1 MPARAERTSSAWRSG
16 LASSRQFFPLL
27 RYDGFHPIFGQPTV
41 SLFLLRGG
49 RKLCECFLTWGP
61 EMGICRPTSER
72 ARSKWK
78 EKISVRN
85 LFVSRNSIIFACKLK
100 LSTKPH
106 RIMPDRIDQLRAAL
120 HHHNY
125 LYYVENRPEITDRE
139 FDELMHELQALEAA
153 HPERYDPNSP
163 TQRVGSDL
171 NQTFEQVEHERPML
185 SLGNTY
191 NRDDVREFYE
201 RVQAGLD
208 GEPFAICCEL
218 KFDGLSISLH
228 YEDGALVRA
237 LTRGDGVRGDDVTAN
252 VRTIRS
258 IPLQLPAGG
267 DWPRRF
273 EIRGEVLMP
282 WNSFDRLNA
291 EREARE
297 EPLFANPRNA
307 ASGTL
312 KSKDSRVVAARGLDA
327 YLYYL
332 LGDELPGD
340 THYANLM
347 KARSWGFKVSEGMR
361 LVTSLEEIYAF
372 LDYWDEARK
381 ELPVA
386 TDGVVLKVD
395 SLRQQELLGYTAKSP
410 RWAIAYKFQ
419 AERALTRLNEVTFQV
434 GRTGAVTP
442 VANMEPV
449 LLAGT
454 MVKRA
459 SLHNEDIIRQLDL
472 HLGDRVYVEKA
483 GEIIPQIV
491 GVAKEQRDAHLG
503 APVEFV
509 HECPECGTPLVRYEG
524 EAATYCP
531 NDACP
536 PQRKGRIE
544 HFIARDAMN
553 IKSLGPEVVDKYYEN
568 GLVRDVTDLY
578 RLQLT
583 EWDGHWFLSRGTFTP
598 PTLGEALETQAPAMP
613 VTKVA
618 TQKIVK
624 AIEDSKSVPFDR
636 LLFALGIRFVGK
648 VAAKALAA
656 QFKTLAAL
664 RVASFDELTAVEGIG
679 DIIAGSVRA
688 YFANPDN
695 ERIVDTLAEFGLQMA
710 LPETI
715 QAGTQLEGRSIV
727 ISGTFTHHSREE
739 YKEMIEAHGG
749 KNVSSI
755 SKKTSFMLAGANMGP
770 SKLEKAEKLGVPLLR
785 EDEFLA
791 LLDSE
796 N

>member
-1 MPARAERTSSAWRSG
+1 MF
-16 LASSRQFFPLL
+16 SRLGY
-27 RYDGFHPIFGQPTV
+27 RY
-41 SLFLLRGG
+41 
-49 RKLCECFLTWGP
+49 
-61 EMGICRPTSER
+61 GICRLTSER
-72 ARSKWK
+72 TRSKWK

-85 LFVSRNSIIFACKLK
+85 LFVSHNSIIFACKLK

-163 TQRVGSDL
+163 TLRVGSDL

-282 WNSFDRLNA
+282 WSSFDRLNQ

-491 GVAKEQRDAHLG
+491 GVDKEQRDAHLG

-710 LPETI
+710 LPETV

-755 SKKTSFMLAGANMGP
+755 SKKTSFVLAGANMGP

>member
-1 MPARAERTSSAWRSG
+1 MF
-16 LASSRQFFPLL
+16 SRL
-27 RYDGFHPIFGQPTV
+27 
-41 SLFLLRGG
+41 
-49 RKLCECFLTWGP
+49 GP
-61 EMGICRPTSER
+61 DMGICRPTSER
-72 ARSKWK
+72 AHSKWK

-85 LFVSRNSIIFACKLK
+85 LFVSRNSIIFAYKLK

-282 WNSFDRLNA
+282 WSSFDRLNQ

-361 LVTSLEEIYAF
+361 LVTSLEEIYSF

-491 GVAKEQRDAHLG
+491 GVDKEQRDAHLG

-679 DIIAGSVRA
+679 DTIAGSVRA

-710 LPETI
+710 LPETV

-755 SKKTSFMLAGANMGP
+755 SKKTSFVLAGANMGP

>member
-1 MPARAERTSSAWRSG
+1 MF
-16 LASSRQFFPLL
+16 SRL
-27 RYDGFHPIFGQPTV
+27 
-41 SLFLLRGG
+41 
-49 RKLCECFLTWGP
+49 GP

-106 RIMPDRIDQLRAAL
+106 RTMPDRIDQLRAAL

-125 LYYVENRPEITDRE
+125 LYYVENQPEITDRE
-139 FDELMHELQALEAA
+139 FDELMHELQALEAT

-258 IPLQLPAGG
+258 IPLQLPPGG

-361 LVTSLEEIYAF
+361 LVTSLEEIYSF

-491 GVAKEQRDAHLG
+491 GVDKEQRDAHLG

-679 DIIAGSVRA
+679 DTIAGSVRA

-710 LPETI
+710 LPETV
-715 QAGTQLEGRSIV
+715 QAGTQFEGRSIV

-755 SKKTSFMLAGANMGP
+755 SKKISFVLAGANMGP